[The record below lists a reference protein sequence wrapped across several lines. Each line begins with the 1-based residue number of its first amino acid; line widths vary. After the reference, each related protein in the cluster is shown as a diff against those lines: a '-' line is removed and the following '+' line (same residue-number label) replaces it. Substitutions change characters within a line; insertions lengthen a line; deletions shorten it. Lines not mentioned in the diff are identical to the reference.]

1 MNSQPTEHAAI
12 STPLLVFR
20 GLVGGLLMGL
30 ANLVPGI
37 SGGTMLVAAG
47 VYHRFINAIAE
58 LTTLKFR
65 KHSIILLGAVGL
77 AAAAAIL
84 LLAGPVKDLVIS
96 QRWAMYSLFIGLT
109 LGGVPVVWGM
119 VDRPTPGLW
128 IAAAAGCAAMVA
140 LALLQGSNPDAGSN
154 GGVAMMAL
162 AGVVGASAM
171 ILPGISGGYMLLLM
185 GVYVPILDGIAVLKE
200 GLKARDMDVI
210 MQVGLDVVLP
220 VGVGV
225 VVGVV
230 VVSNILKRLLE
241 KAERPTL
248 GALLGLLVGAVAG
261 LWPFQQGVAPAVGET
276 FKGQVLTAESLA
288 KLDPSKYPTEYYS
301 PETTQILAA
310 VGLIIG
316 GFLFTSLV
324 ARLGREK
331 NA

>member
-1 MNSQPTEHAAI
+1 MNTRPNESAAVP
-12 STPLLVFR
+12 TPLLVFR

-65 KHSIILLGAVGL
+65 KHSIILLGAVGF
-77 AAAAAIL
+77 AAAGAIL
-84 LLAGPVKDLVIS
+84 LLAGPVKDLVVS
-96 QRWAMYSLFIGLT
+96 HRWAMYSLFIGLT

-119 VDRPTPGLW
+119 IDKATNGVW
-128 IAAAAGCAAMVA
+128 IAAAVGCAAMVGLA
-140 LALLQGSNPDAGSN
+140 LAQGSNPDAAAQSGFL
-154 GGVAMMAL
+154 MMFL

-185 GVYVPILDGIAVLKE
+185 GVYVPILDGIAALKD
-200 GLKARDMDVI
+200 GLKAKDMDLV

-220 VGVGV
+220 VGLGV
-225 VVGVV
+225 VIGVV

-241 KAERPTL
+241 RAERPTL
-248 GALLGLLVGAVAG
+248 GVLLGLLVGAVAG

-276 FKGQVLTAESLA
+276 FKGKVLTAETLA

-301 PETTQILAA
+301 PETTQMLGAL
-310 VGLIIG
+310 GLLVG
-316 GFLFTSLV
+316 GFLFTALV
-324 ARLGREK
+324 ARLGRDK
-331 NA
+331 G